1 MKAEY
6 EFTVKIKVVREVD
19 SVMDLGDLT
28 TTTEEAMHFI
38 CDRMV
43 DHGFITAF
51 EFIERKMEAKVDE

>member
-19 SVMDLGDLT
+19 SIMDLGDLST
-28 TTTEEAMHFI
+28 TSEETMHYV

-43 DHGFITAF
+43 EHGYFTSY
-51 EFIERKMEAKVDE
+51 EFLERKMEAK